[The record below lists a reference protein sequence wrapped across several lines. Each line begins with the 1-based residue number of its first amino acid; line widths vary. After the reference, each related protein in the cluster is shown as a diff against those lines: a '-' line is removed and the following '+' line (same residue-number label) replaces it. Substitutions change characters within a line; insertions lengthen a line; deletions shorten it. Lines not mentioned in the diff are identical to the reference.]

1 MLSTSHDRFLF
12 FCAHYITIRSFATRR
27 CYRSYRDRH
36 SPFARNLQAAFWL
49 SCAHYIIIFSFS
61 LLHSR
66 TRAYA
71 LFRPASHDRFLFF
84 CAHYITIRSFATRR
98 CYRSYRDRHSPF
110 ARNLQAAFW
119 LSCAHY
125 IIIFSFSLLHSRTRA
140 YALFRPASHDRL
152 FVNGA

>member
-71 LFRPASHDRFLFF
+71 LFRPASQPLSFLLRSLYYYQF
-84 CAHYITIRSFATRR
+84 CLS
-98 CYRSYRDRHSPF
+98 SKSSSVGSSGSS
-110 ARNLQAAFW
+110 RNTVLIYLFI
-119 LSCAHY
+119 SVR
-125 IIIFSFSLLHSRTRA
+125 ISLLLPSSGHIRLCVTHIRCTPCF
-140 YALFRPASHDRL
+140 LASSSKSP
-152 FVNGA
+152 